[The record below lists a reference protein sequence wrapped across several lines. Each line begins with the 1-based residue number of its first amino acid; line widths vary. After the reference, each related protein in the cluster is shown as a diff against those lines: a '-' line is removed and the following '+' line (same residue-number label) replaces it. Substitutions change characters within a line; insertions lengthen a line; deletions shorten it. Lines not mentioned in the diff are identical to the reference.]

1 LVALGFPAK
10 LPNAASYAYARNE
23 TNAYVPTIFVA
34 RLTNITDLGG
44 CGFSLPLF
52 ILCGDDKG
60 TFGFASFAFPALPL
74 SAFSSF
80 SSFSSSSPS
89 SDVEEDDF
97 DEQHFTPLPET
108 ETPRVELPLPLAFVA
123 FKALTVLL
131 APFLFEKE

>member
-1 LVALGFPAK
+1 
-10 LPNAASYAYARNE
+10 
-23 TNAYVPTIFVA
+23 VPTIFVA

-44 CGFSLPLF
+44 CGFLLPLF
-52 ILCGDDKG
+52 ILCGDGKG
-60 TFGFASFAFPALPL
+60 TFGFVSFVFPALPFSIL

-123 FKALTVLL
+123 CKALTVLL

>member
-44 CGFSLPLF
+44 CGFLLPLF
-52 ILCGDDKG
+52 ILCGDGKG
-60 TFGFASFAFPALPL
+60 TFGFVSFVFPALPFSIL

-97 DEQHFTPLPET
+97 DEQHFTPLPKT
-108 ETPRVELPLPLAFVA
+108 TTP
-123 FKALTVLL
+123 
-131 APFLFEKE
+131 